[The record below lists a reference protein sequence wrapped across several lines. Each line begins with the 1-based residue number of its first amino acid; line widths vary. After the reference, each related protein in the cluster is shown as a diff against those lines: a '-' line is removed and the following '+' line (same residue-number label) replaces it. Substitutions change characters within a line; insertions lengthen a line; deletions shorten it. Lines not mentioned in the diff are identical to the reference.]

1 MALLR
6 FFTQLTLASSAL
18 ATPLDTDRRHG
29 NKSNCIKWGPCDF
42 ENAGTRPIE
51 CGTLDVPLD
60 YTDGTSKEKLTLSL
74 IKSSAPIKTATKKKS
89 ILFNFGGPGF
99 GSVETLNL
107 LADLLHACVRPRP
120 VLPRDHE
127 LTISQHVGRHAR
139 LGCL

>member
-6 FFTQLTLASSAL
+6 LFIQLALVSSAL
-18 ATPLDTDRRHG
+18 ATPLHRRHG
-29 NKSNCIKWGPCDF
+29 NKAKGIKWGPCDF

-60 YTDGTSKEKLTLSL
+60 YTDKANSGKLTLSL
-74 IKSSAPIKTATKKKS
+74 IKSPTLTKTATEKKS

-99 GSVETLNL
+99 GAVGSLNL
-107 LADLLHACVRPRP
+107 LADALHAYVRHRVV
-120 VLPRDHE
+120 VLRWNHA
-127 LTISQHVGRHAR
+127 LTISQHVGRHTR